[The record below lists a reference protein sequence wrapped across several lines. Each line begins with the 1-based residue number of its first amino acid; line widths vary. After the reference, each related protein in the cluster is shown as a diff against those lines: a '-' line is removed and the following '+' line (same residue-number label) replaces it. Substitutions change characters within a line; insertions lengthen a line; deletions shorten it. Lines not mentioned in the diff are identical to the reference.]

1 MPWCHVCRLEYG
13 PGAPACDECGG
24 GLVAHAAPE
33 RRGFTI
39 RRGGESLHVVATLPP
54 EDALLASGTLDRHG
68 IPASLR
74 PSDGGSIGD
83 VPVAFDVLVSPRQ
96 IADARTL
103 LRRSNRRDDP
113 AHTGTMIMIAVVTGA
128 ALFLSAVLFAARWL
142 LSGSPLPR

>member
-1 MPWCHVCRLEYG
+1 MPWCHNCRLEY
-13 PGAPACDECGG
+13 PSGAPACDECGG

-33 RRGFTI
+33 RRAM
-39 RRGGESLHVVATLPP
+39 RASSGEALHVVATLPP

-103 LRRSNRRDDP
+103 LKRWGKPDDP
-113 AHTGTMIMIAVVTGA
+113 AHSQTLMMIAVVTGA
-128 ALFLSAVLFAARWL
+128 ALFLSAALFVARWL